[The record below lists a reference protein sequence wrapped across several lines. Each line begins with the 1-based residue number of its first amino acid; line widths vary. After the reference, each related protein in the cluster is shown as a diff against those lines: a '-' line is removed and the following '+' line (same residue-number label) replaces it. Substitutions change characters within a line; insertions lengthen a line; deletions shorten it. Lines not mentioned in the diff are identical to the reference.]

1 VLTSLTAGSHA
12 LPLLSALPP
21 KIDELIAAS
30 RVSPSTAAVWADI
43 KAAGA
48 RKLAALQHG
57 TQWASELQCT
67 IVPQPGADPLA
78 SGQPPTLAD
87 FEMVREIQRGSH
99 AAVWLVRK
107 RQTRDEF
114 AMKVIDKNRGR
125 LHRLVTERKVLFSCQ
140 SPFVV
145 TVFFA
150 FEDADRLHLV
160 MECLASDAKHLLQRR
175 GVLEERQVISL
186 MADTCLGLEH
196 LHTCGIIHRDLKPEN
211 MLLTCEGRVKLADFG
226 LSQLLQRGAIASEE
240 ELARDPSIVGTPFY
254 MAPEVIRGK
263 ARGYEAAADWW
274 SFGAITCEPPGRLP
288 SARAR
293 GAPPTRPPPLA
304 QVRAAH
310 GLHALPGLKGGRDL
324 PRDPVALF
332 RLPAVALRHLGR
344 GGRHGRPHAQPEP
357 ARAAHRRPHRDGAP
371 LLCRR
376 RLGGARCAR
385 RPAREPAAAGA
396 EPADDAGA
404 RRDGAGAARLARRG
418 GPAPFSRRL
427 RGHPLGRGPIRRRP
441 LDG

>member
-1 VLTSLTAGSHA
+1 MRGAGQ
-12 LPLLSALPP
+12 
-21 KIDELIAAS
+21 
-30 RVSPSTAAVWADI
+30 
-43 KAAGA
+43 A
-48 RKLAALQHG
+48 RRLRPLAA
-57 TQWASELQCT
+57 A
-67 IVPQPGADPLA
+67 PA
-78 SGQPPTLAD
+78 
-87 FEMVREIQRGSH
+87 RR
-99 AAVWLVRK
+99 
-107 RQTRDEF
+107 
-114 AMKVIDKNRGR
+114 
-125 LHRLVTERKVLFSCQ
+125 
-140 SPFVV
+140 
-145 TVFFA
+145 
-150 FEDADRLHLV
+150 DRL
-160 MECLASDAKHLLQRR
+160 R
-175 GVLEERQVISL
+175 G
-186 MADTCLGLEH
+186 G
-196 LHTCGIIHRDLKPEN
+196 
-211 MLLTCEGRVKLADFG
+211 
-226 LSQLLQRGAIASEE
+226 
-240 ELARDPSIVGTPFY
+240 
-254 MAPEVIRGK
+254 
-263 ARGYEAAADWW
+263 
-274 SFGAITCEPPGRLP
+274 
-288 SARAR
+288 ARAR
-293 GAPPTRPPPLA
+293 PLHRRHALLHGARGDPRQGARLRGGRRLVVLWRNH
-304 QVRAAH
+304 VRAAH